1 MILANDEGR
10 YEPLEIHVINTIGDR
25 DMVTQILG
33 ELLLKRRIF
42 TPSHDLQ
49 DVTAM
54 LYAAAIMKYTEEP
67 GWRVKHVKVATGLS
81 EQASEEVLK
90 VMENHI
96 GTVDA
101 LISALRW
108 IENLYNLSTEEIKL
122 LRSYRIRR
130 INMPKTQQEY
140 PVEFKGQELK
150 HEFYPVSDVCY
161 GNGRWMFK
169 MTTRIMTNDG
179 IVTIFW
185 E

>member
-1 MILANDEGR
+1 MILTNDEGR
-10 YEPLEIHVINTIGDR
+10 YDPHEIHVINTIGDR
-25 DMVTQILG
+25 DTVTQILG

-42 TPSHDLQ
+42 SPSRDVR

-67 GWRVKHVKVATGLS
+67 GWRVKHVKIATGLS

-90 VMENHI
+90 VIENHI

-101 LISALRW
+101 LISALQW

-130 INMPKTQQEY
+130 INMPRSQKEY
-140 PVEFKGQELK
+140 PIEFRGEKLK
-150 HEFYPVSDVCY
+150 DEYQVSDVCY
-161 GNGRWMFK
+161 GSGRWMTK
-169 MTTRIMTNDG
+169 MSTRIMTNDG

>member
-1 MILANDEGR
+1 MILGNNEGR
-10 YEPLEIHVINTIGDR
+10 WDPLEIHVINTIGDR

-33 ELLLKRRIF
+33 ELLLKRRLF
-42 TPSHDLQ
+42 LPSRDLQ

-67 GWRVKHVKVATGLS
+67 CWRVKHVKVATGLS

-90 VMENHI
+90 VIENHI

-101 LISALRW
+101 LISALNW
-108 IENLYNLSTEEIKL
+108 IENLYNLSTEELKL

-130 INMPKTQQEY
+130 INMPKSQQEY
-140 PVEFKGQELK
+140 PVEFRGHELNG
-150 HEFYPVSDVCY
+150 EYPVSDVWD
-161 GNGRWMFK
+161 GSRRWATK

>member
-1 MILANDEGR
+1 MILGNDEGKWD
-10 YEPLEIHVINTIGDR
+10 PLEIHVINTIGDR

-33 ELLLKRRIF
+33 ELLLKRRLF
-42 TPSHDLQ
+42 LPSRDVR

-90 VMENHI
+90 VIENHI

-101 LISALRW
+101 LISALNW
-108 IENLYNLSTEEIKL
+108 IENLYNLTTEELKM

-130 INMPKTQQEY
+130 INMPKSQQEY
-140 PVEFKGQELK
+140 PVEFKGYELK
-150 HEFYPVSDVCY
+150 NEYPIADVCY
-161 GNGRWMFK
+161 GNGRWMTK

>member
-1 MILANDEGR
+1 MILGNDEGR
-10 YEPLEIHVINTIGDR
+10 WDPLEIHVINTIGDR

-42 TPSHDLQ
+42 SPSRDVQ

-90 VMENHI
+90 VIENHY

-101 LISALRW
+101 LISALNW
-108 IENLYNLSTEEIKL
+108 IENIYNLSAEELKL

-140 PVEFKGQELK
+140 PVEFRGQELK
-150 HEFYPVSDVCY
+150 NEYQVSDVCY
-161 GNGRWMFK
+161 GNGRWMTK

>member
-1 MILANDEGR
+1 MILGNDEGR
-10 YEPLEIHVINTIGDR
+10 WDPLEIHVINTIGDR

-33 ELLLKRRIF
+33 ELLLKRRLF
-42 TPSHDLQ
+42 LPSRDVR

-90 VMENHI
+90 VIENHI

-101 LISALRW
+101 LISALQW
-108 IENLYNLSTEEIKL
+108 IENLYNLTTEELKM

-130 INMPKTQQEY
+130 INMPKSQQEY
-140 PVEFKGQELK
+140 PVEFKGYELK
-150 HEFYPVSDVCY
+150 NEYPITDVCY
-161 GNGRWMFK
+161 GNGRWMTK

>member
-1 MILANDEGR
+1 MILGNDEGKWD
-10 YEPLEIHVINTIGDR
+10 PLEIHVINTIGDR

-33 ELLLKRRIF
+33 ELLLKRRLF
-42 TPSHDLQ
+42 LPSRDVR

-90 VMENHI
+90 VIENHI

-101 LISALRW
+101 LISALNW
-108 IENLYNLSTEEIKL
+108 IENLYNLSTEELKL

-130 INMPKTQQEY
+130 INLPKSQQEY
-140 PVEFKGQELK
+140 PVEFRGEELK
-150 HEFYPVSDVCY
+150 NEYQVSDVCY
-161 GNGRWMFK
+161 GNGRWMTK

>member
-1 MILANDEGR
+1 MILANDEGKWDQ
-10 YEPLEIHVINTIGDR
+10 LEIHVINTIGDR

-33 ELLLKRRIF
+33 ELLLKRRLF
-42 TPSHDLQ
+42 LPSRDVR

-90 VMENHI
+90 VIENHI

-101 LISALRW
+101 LISALNW
-108 IENLYNLSTEEIKL
+108 IENLYNLSTEELKL

-140 PVEFKGQELK
+140 PVEFKGYELK
-150 HEFYPVSDVCY
+150 NEYQVSDVCY
-161 GNGRWMFK
+161 GNGRWMTK

>member
-1 MILANDEGR
+1 MILGNDEGR
-10 YEPLEIHVINTIGDR
+10 RDPLEIHVINTIGDR

-33 ELLLKRRIF
+33 ELLLKRRLF
-42 TPSHDLQ
+42 FPSRDVQ

-90 VMENHI
+90 VIENHI

-122 LRSYRIRR
+122 LR
-130 INMPKTQQEY
+130 
-140 PVEFKGQELK
+140 
-150 HEFYPVSDVCY
+150 
-161 GNGRWMFK
+161 
-169 MTTRIMTNDG
+169 
-179 IVTIFW
+179 
-185 E
+185 

>member
-1 MILANDEGR
+1 MILTNDQGR
-10 YEPLEIHVINTIGDR
+10 YDPLEIHVINTIGDR
-25 DMVTQILG
+25 DTVTQILG

-42 TPSHDLQ
+42 SPSHDVR

-67 GWRVKHVKVATGLS
+67 GWRVKHVKIATGLS

-90 VMENHI
+90 VIENHI

-108 IENLYNLSTEEIKL
+108 MENIYNLSTEELKL
-122 LRSYRIRR
+122 MRSYRIRR
-130 INMPKTQQEY
+130 VNMPRSQKEY
-140 PVEFKGQELK
+140 PVEFRGEEPKDE
-150 HEFYPVSDVCY
+150 YSVSDICLGY
-161 GNGRWMFK
+161 GRWMTK

>member
-1 MILANDEGR
+1 MILGNDEGR
-10 YEPLEIHVINTIGDR
+10 YDPLEIHVINTIGDR
-25 DMVTQILG
+25 DVVTQILG
-33 ELLLKRRIF
+33 ELLLKRRLF
-42 TPSHDLQ
+42 LPSHDLQ

-67 GWRVKHVKVATGLS
+67 GWRVKHVKAATGLS

-90 VMENHI
+90 VIENHI

-108 IENLYNLSTEEIKL
+108 IENLYNLNAEELKL

-150 HEFYPVSDVCY
+150 NQYPIADVCY
-161 GNGRWMFK
+161 GNGRWMTK

>member
-1 MILANDEGR
+1 MILTNDEGG
-10 YEPLEIHVINTIGDR
+10 YDPLEIHVINTIGDR
-25 DMVTQILG
+25 DMVAQILG
-33 ELLLKRRIF
+33 ELLLKRRLF
-42 TPSHDLQ
+42 SPSRDLQ

-90 VMENHI
+90 VIENHI

-108 IENLYNLSTEEIKL
+108 IENLYNLNTEELKL

-140 PVEFKGQELK
+140 PVEFRGQELK
-150 HEFYPVSDVCY
+150 NEYQVTDVCY
-161 GNGRWMFK
+161 GNGLWMTK

>member
-1 MILANDEGR
+1 MILGNDEGKWD
-10 YEPLEIHVINTIGDR
+10 PLEIHVINTIGDR

-33 ELLLKRRIF
+33 ELLLKRRLF
-42 TPSHDLQ
+42 LPSRDVR

-90 VMENHI
+90 VIENHI

-101 LISALRW
+101 LISALNW
-108 IENLYNLSTEEIKL
+108 IENLYNLSTEELKL

-130 INMPKTQQEY
+130 INMPKSQQEY
-140 PVEFKGQELK
+140 PVEFKGYELK
-150 HEFYPVSDVCY
+150 NEYPIADVCY
-161 GNGRWMFK
+161 GNGRWMTK

>member
-10 YEPLEIHVINTIGDR
+10 YDPHEIHVINVIADR
-25 DMVTQILG
+25 DMVSQILG
-33 ELLLKRRIF
+33 ELLLKRRLF
-42 TPSHDLQ
+42 TPSHDVR

-67 GWRVKHVKVATGLS
+67 VWRVKHVKVATGLS

-90 VMENHI
+90 VIENHI

-108 IENLYNLSTEEIKL
+108 MENLYNLSTEELKL

-130 INMPKTQQEY
+130 INMPKSQQEY
-140 PVEFKGQELK
+140 PVEFKGYELK
-150 HEFYPVSDVCY
+150 NEYPVTDVAY
-161 GNGRWMFK
+161 GNGRWMTK
-169 MTTRIMTNDG
+169 MATRIMTNDG

>member
-10 YEPLEIHVINTIGDR
+10 YDPLEIHVINTIGDR

-33 ELLLKRRIF
+33 ELLLKRRLF
-42 TPSHDLQ
+42 TPSHDVRE
-49 DVTAM
+49 VTAM
-54 LYAAAIMKYTEEP
+54 LYAAAIMKYTEEQ

-81 EQASEEVLK
+81 ETASEEVLK

-108 IENLYNLSTEEIKL
+108 MENLYNLSTEEIKL

-130 INMPKTQQEY
+130 VNMPKSQKEY
-140 PVEFKGQELK
+140 PVEFVGQELK
-150 HEFYPVSDVCY
+150 HEYPITLYLSA
-161 GNGRWMFK
+161 N
-169 MTTRIMTNDG
+169 
-179 IVTIFW
+179 IVKK
-185 E
+185 

>member
-1 MILANDEGR
+1 MILGNDEGKWD
-10 YEPLEIHVINTIGDR
+10 PLEIHVINTIGDR

-33 ELLLKRRIF
+33 ELLLKRRLF
-42 TPSHDLQ
+42 LPSRDVR

-90 VMENHI
+90 VIENHI

-101 LISALRW
+101 LISALNW
-108 IENLYNLSTEEIKL
+108 IENLYNLSTEELKL

-140 PVEFKGQELK
+140 PIEFKGQELK
-150 HEFYPVSDVCY
+150 NEYQVSDVCY
-161 GNGRWMFK
+161 GNGRWMTK

>member
-1 MILANDEGR
+1 MILGNDEGKWD
-10 YEPLEIHVINTIGDR
+10 PLEIHVINTIGDR

-33 ELLLKRRIF
+33 ELLLKRRLF
-42 TPSHDLQ
+42 LPSRDVR

-90 VMENHI
+90 VIENHI

-101 LISALRW
+101 LISALNW
-108 IENLYNLSTEEIKL
+108 IENLYNLSTEELKL

-140 PVEFKGQELK
+140 PVEFKGYELK
-150 HEFYPVSDVCY
+150 NEYPITDVCY
-161 GNGRWMFK
+161 GNGRWMTK

>member
-1 MILANDEGR
+1 MILTNDEGR
-10 YEPLEIHVINTIGDR
+10 YDPLEIHVINTIGDR
-25 DMVTQILG
+25 DTVTQILG

-42 TPSHDLQ
+42 SPSRDVR

-67 GWRVKHVKVATGLS
+67 GWRVKHVKIATGLS

-90 VMENHI
+90 VIENHI

-108 IENLYNLSTEEIKL
+108 MENIYNLSTEELKM

-130 INMPKTQQEY
+130 VNMPRSQREY
-140 PVEFKGQELK
+140 PIEFRGGESKAE
-150 HEFYPVSDVCY
+150 YPVSDVCFGY
-161 GNGRWMFK
+161 GRWMTK

>member
-1 MILANDEGR
+1 MILTNDEGR
-10 YEPLEIHVINTIGDR
+10 YDPHEIHVINTIGDR
-25 DMVTQILG
+25 DTVTQILG

-42 TPSHDLQ
+42 SPSQDVR

-67 GWRVKHVKVATGLS
+67 GWRVKHVKIATGLS

-90 VMENHI
+90 VIENHI

-101 LISALRW
+101 LISAIRW
-108 IENLYNLSTEEIKL
+108 MENLDNLSGEELKL
-122 LRSYRIRR
+122 TRSYRIRR
-130 INMPKTQQEY
+130 INMPKTQNEY
-140 PVEFKGQELK
+140 PVEYKGVDRKLE
-150 HEFYPVSDVCY
+150 YPVGGVFY
-161 GNGRWMFK
+161 GSLIVK
-169 MTTRIMTNDG
+169 MLTRITTNDG

>member
-1 MILANDEGR
+1 MD
-10 YEPLEIHVINTIGDR
+10 PLEIHVINTIGDR

-33 ELLLKRRIF
+33 ELLLKRRLSL
-42 TPSHDLQ
+42 PSRDVR

-90 VMENHI
+90 VIENHI

-101 LISALRW
+101 LISALQW
-108 IENLYNLSTEEIKL
+108 IENLYNLTTEELKL

-140 PVEFKGQELK
+140 PIEFKGQELK
-150 HEFYPVSDVCY
+150 NEYQVSDVCY
-161 GNGRWMFK
+161 GNGRWMTK

>member
-1 MILANDEGR
+1 MILGNDEGKWD
-10 YEPLEIHVINTIGDR
+10 PLEIHVINTIGDR

-33 ELLLKRRIF
+33 ELLLKRRLF
-42 TPSHDLQ
+42 LPSRDVR

-90 VMENHI
+90 VIENHI

-101 LISALRW
+101 LISALQW
-108 IENLYNLSTEEIKL
+108 IENLYNLTTEELKM

-130 INMPKTQQEY
+130 INMPKSQQEY
-140 PVEFKGQELK
+140 PVEFKGYELK
-150 HEFYPVSDVCY
+150 NEYPIADVCY
-161 GNGRWMFK
+161 GNGRWMTK

>member
-1 MILANDEGR
+1 
-10 YEPLEIHVINTIGDR
+10 
-25 DMVTQILG
+25 MVTQILG

-42 TPSHDLQ
+42 SPSHDVR

-90 VMENHI
+90 VIENHI

-108 IENLYNLSTEEIKL
+108 MENLYNLNTEEIKL

-130 INMPKTQQEY
+130 INMPKTQNQY

-150 HEFYPVSDVCY
+150 HEYPVSDVCY
-161 GNGRWMFK
+161 GDGRWVTK
-169 MTTRIMTNDG
+169 MMTRIMTNDG

>member
-1 MILANDEGR
+1 MILASDEGR
-10 YEPLEIHVINTIGDR
+10 YDPLEIHVFNTIGDR
-25 DMVTQILG
+25 DVVTQILG
-33 ELLLKRRIF
+33 ELLLKRRLF
-42 TPSHDLQ
+42 LQSHDLQ

-67 GWRVKHVKVATGLS
+67 GWRVKHVKLATGLS

-90 VMENHI
+90 VIENHY

-108 IENLYNLSTEEIKL
+108 IENLYNLNTEELKL

-150 HEFYPVSDVCY
+150 NEYPIQDVCY
-161 GNGRWMFK
+161 GNGRWMTK
-169 MTTRIMTNDG
+169 MMTRIMTNDG

>member
-1 MILANDEGR
+1 MILGNNEGR
-10 YEPLEIHVINTIGDR
+10 WDPLEIHVINTIGDR

-33 ELLLKRRIF
+33 ELLLKRRLF
-42 TPSHDLQ
+42 LPSRDLQ

-54 LYAAAIMKYTEEP
+54 LYAAAIMKYTEEL

-90 VMENHI
+90 VIENHI

-101 LISALRW
+101 LISTLRW
-108 IENLYNLSTEEIKL
+108 IENLYNLSTEELKL

-130 INMPKTQQEY
+130 INMPKSQQEY
-140 PVEFKGQELK
+140 PVEFKGHELK
-150 HEFYPVSDVCY
+150 HEYPITDVCY
-161 GNGRWMFK
+161 GNGRWMTK

>member
-1 MILANDEGR
+1 MILTNDEGR
-10 YEPLEIHVINTIGDR
+10 WNPLEIHVINTIGDR
-25 DMVTQILG
+25 DMVAQILG
-33 ELLLKRRIF
+33 ELLLKRRLF
-42 TPSHDLQ
+42 LPSRDVR

-90 VMENHI
+90 VIENHI

-101 LISALRW
+101 LISAINW
-108 IENLYNLSTEEIKL
+108 IENLYNLSTEELKL

-150 HEFYPVSDVCY
+150 HEYPISDVCY
-161 GNGRWMFK
+161 GNGRWMTK
-169 MTTRIMTNDG
+169 MMTRIMTNDG

>member
-1 MILANDEGR
+1 MILGNDEGR
-10 YEPLEIHVINTIGDR
+10 WDPLEIHVINTIGDR
-25 DMVTQILG
+25 DMVTQIIG
-33 ELLLKRRIF
+33 ELLLKRRLF
-42 TPSHDLQ
+42 LPSRDVR

-90 VMENHI
+90 VIENHI

-101 LISALRW
+101 LISALNW
-108 IENLYNLSTEEIKL
+108 IENLYNLTTEELKL

-130 INMPKTQQEY
+130 INMPKSQQEY
-140 PVEFKGQELK
+140 PVEFKGYELK
-150 HEFYPVSDVCY
+150 NEYPIADVCY
-161 GNGRWMFK
+161 GNGRWMTK

>member
-1 MILANDEGR
+1 MILGNDEGKWD
-10 YEPLEIHVINTIGDR
+10 PLEIHVINTIGDR

-33 ELLLKRRIF
+33 ELLLKRRLF
-42 TPSHDLQ
+42 LPSRDVR

-90 VMENHI
+90 VIENHI

-101 LISALRW
+101 LISALNW
-108 IENLYNLSTEEIKL
+108 IENLYNLTTEELKL

-130 INMPKTQQEY
+130 INMPKSQQEY
-140 PVEFKGQELK
+140 PVEFKGYELK
-150 HEFYPVSDVCY
+150 NEYPIADVCY
-161 GNGRWMFK
+161 GNGRWMTK

>member
-1 MILANDEGR
+1 MILTNDEGR
-10 YEPLEIHVINTIGDR
+10 YDPLEIHVINTIGDR
-25 DMVTQILG
+25 DTVTQILG

-42 TPSHDLQ
+42 SPSHDVR

-67 GWRVKHVKVATGLS
+67 GWRVKHVKIATGLS

-90 VMENHI
+90 VIENHI

-108 IENLYNLSTEEIKL
+108 MENIYNLSTEEIKM

-130 INMPKTQQEY
+130 VNMPRTQKEY
-140 PVEFKGQELK
+140 PIEFRGGESKQE
-150 HEFYPVSDVCY
+150 YPVSDVCY
-161 GNGRWMFK
+161 GSGRWMTK

>member
-1 MILANDEGR
+1 MILGNDEGKWN
-10 YEPLEIHVINTIGDR
+10 PLEIHVINTIGDR

-33 ELLLKRRIF
+33 ELLLKRRLF
-42 TPSHDLQ
+42 LPSRDVR

-90 VMENHI
+90 VIENHI

-101 LISALRW
+101 LISAINW
-108 IENLYNLSTEEIKL
+108 IENLYNLSTEELKL

-130 INMPKTQQEY
+130 INMPKSQQEY
-140 PVEFKGQELK
+140 PVEFKGYELK
-150 HEFYPVSDVCY
+150 NEYPIADVCY
-161 GNGRWMFK
+161 GNGRWMTK

>member
-1 MILANDEGR
+1 MILGNDEGKWD
-10 YEPLEIHVINTIGDR
+10 PLEIHVINTIGDR

-33 ELLLKRRIF
+33 ELLLKRRLF
-42 TPSHDLQ
+42 MPSRDVR

-90 VMENHI
+90 VIENHI

-101 LISALRW
+101 LISALQW
-108 IENLYNLSTEEIKL
+108 IENLYNLTTEELKL

-140 PVEFKGQELK
+140 PVEFKGYELK
-150 HEFYPVSDVCY
+150 NEYPITDVCY
-161 GNGRWMFK
+161 GNGRWMTK

>member
-1 MILANDEGR
+1 MILGNDEGKWD
-10 YEPLEIHVINTIGDR
+10 PLEIHVINTIGDR

-33 ELLLKRRIF
+33 ELLLKRRLF
-42 TPSHDLQ
+42 LPSRDVR

-90 VMENHI
+90 VIENHI

-101 LISALRW
+101 LISALQW
-108 IENLYNLSTEEIKL
+108 IENLYNLSTEELKL

-140 PVEFKGQELK
+140 PIEFKGQELK
-150 HEFYPVSDVCY
+150 NEYQVSDVCY
-161 GNGRWMFK
+161 GNGRWMTK

>member
-1 MILANDEGR
+1 MILGNDEGKWD
-10 YEPLEIHVINTIGDR
+10 PLEIHVINTIGDR

-33 ELLLKRRIF
+33 ELLLKRRLF
-42 TPSHDLQ
+42 LPSRDVR

-90 VMENHI
+90 VIENHI

-101 LISALRW
+101 LISALQW
-108 IENLYNLSTEEIKL
+108 IENLYNLTTEELKL

-140 PVEFKGQELK
+140 PVEFKGYELK
-150 HEFYPVSDVCY
+150 NEYPITDVCY
-161 GNGRWMFK
+161 GNGRWMTK

>member
-1 MILANDEGR
+1 MILTNDEGR
-10 YEPLEIHVINTIGDR
+10 YDPHEIHVINTIGDR

-33 ELLLKRRIF
+33 ELMLKRRIF
-42 TPSHDLQ
+42 SPSQDVR

-67 GWRVKHVKVATGLS
+67 GWRVKHVKIATGLS

-90 VMENHI
+90 VIENHI

-108 IENLYNLSTEEIKL
+108 MENLYNLSTEELKM

-130 INMPKTQQEY
+130 VNMPRSQKEY
-140 PVEFKGQELK
+140 PIEFSGGESK
-150 HEFYPVSDVCY
+150 HEYPVSDVCY
-161 GNGRWMFK
+161 GNGRWTFK
-169 MTTRIMTNDG
+169 MSTKIMTNDG

>member
-1 MILANDEGR
+1 MILGNDEGKWD
-10 YEPLEIHVINTIGDR
+10 PLEIHVINTIGDR

-33 ELLLKRRIF
+33 ELLLKRRLF
-42 TPSHDLQ
+42 MPSRDVR

-90 VMENHI
+90 VIENHI

-101 LISALRW
+101 LISALQW
-108 IENLYNLSTEEIKL
+108 IENLYNLTTEELKL

-140 PVEFKGQELK
+140 PIEFKGQELK
-150 HEFYPVSDVCY
+150 NEYQVSDVCY
-161 GNGRWMFK
+161 GNGRWMTK

>member
-1 MILANDEGR
+1 MILTSDEGR
-10 YEPLEIHVINTIGDR
+10 YDPLEIHVINTIGDR

-42 TPSHDLQ
+42 SPSHDLQ

-90 VMENHI
+90 VIENHY

-108 IENLYNLSTEEIKL
+108 IENLYNLNTEELKL

-130 INMPKTQQEY
+130 INMPKRQQEY

-150 HEFYPVSDVCY
+150 NQYPIADVCY
-161 GNGRWMFK
+161 GNGRWMTK

>member
-1 MILANDEGR
+1 MILGNDEGR
-10 YEPLEIHVINTIGDR
+10 WDPLEIHVINTIGDR

-33 ELLLKRRIF
+33 ELLLKRRLF
-42 TPSHDLQ
+42 LPSRDVR

-90 VMENHI
+90 VIENHI

-108 IENLYNLSTEEIKL
+108 MEGLYSLSAEELKL

-130 INMPKTQQEY
+130 INMPKSQQEY
-140 PVEFKGQELK
+140 PVEFKGYELK
-150 HEFYPVSDVCY
+150 NEYPIADVCY
-161 GNGRWMFK
+161 GNGRWMTK